1 MKKILGTSLLFI
13 LLLTGC
19 GSNEDDK
26 TIDTLN
32 VSFVPSA
39 PADEILSAAA
49 PLEDM
54 LKEELGNS
62 GYTVNNVDINVG
74 TTYEAV
80 GEALTAGTTDIA
92 LIPGGTYVM
101 YEEDGAEIALTA
113 TRDALN
119 VDSDNPQDWNK
130 EPNHYVDGESA
141 TFYRSL
147 IVAGPSEKGQAL
159 SEKVANGEDLTFDEL
174 ADAQWCVQSASSSAG
189 YLYPSLW
196 LTDNYGKSM
205 ADLPNQV
212 EIKGYGDAISRLSAG
227 QCDIAPMYADARGDN
242 GASWSRD
249 EDIWDATNV
258 IGVTDPIMNDTI
270 SVSTESDV
278 YSEDFLKAVQDA
290 FINIA
295 STEEGLATV
304 EPYSHTG
311 YEIGNPDDYA
321 AEREVQ
327 LEVIDS
333 LNN

>member
-1 MKKILGTSLLFI
+1 MKKIFGASLLFA
-13 LLLTGC
+13 LVLTGC
-19 GSNEDDK
+19 GSNTESK
-26 TIDTLN
+26 EIDTLS

-39 PADEILSAAA
+39 PADEILTAAE
-49 PLEDM
+49 PLEGM
-54 LKEELGNS
+54 LKEELANS
-62 GYTVNNVDINVG
+62 GYTVDNVEITVG

-80 GEALTAGTTDIA
+80 GEALASGTTDIA

-119 VDSDNPQDWNK
+119 VDSENPQDWNV

-147 IVAGPSEKGQAL
+147 IVAGPSEYGQTL
-159 SEKVANGEDLTFDEL
+159 SDKVANGEELSYEDLEKAT
-174 ADAQWCVQSASSSAG
+174 WCVQSPSSSAG

-196 LTDNYGKSM
+196 LNDNYGESIS
-205 ADLPNQV
+205 ALPDQV
-212 EIKGYGDAISRLSAG
+212 EIKGYGEAVSRLSAE
-227 QCDIAPMYADARGDN
+227 QCDIAPMYADARDDN

-249 EDIWDATNV
+249 ENLWDATNV

-270 SVSTESDV
+270 SVSKESDV
-278 YSEDFLKAVQDA
+278 YSDEFLTAVQDA

-304 EPYSHTG
+304 KPYSHTG
-311 YEIGNPDDYA
+311 YVVGNSDDYE
-321 AEREVQ
+321 AERDVQ
-327 LEVIDS
+327 LEVIES

>member
-1 MKKILGTSLLFI
+1 MKRILGTSLLFAF
-13 LLLTGC
+13 LLTGC
-19 GSNEDDK
+19 GSSEGSK
-26 TIDTLN
+26 EIDTLN

-39 PADEILSAAA
+39 PADEILAAA
-49 PLEDM
+49 EPLEGM
-54 LKEELGNS
+54 LIDQLAKS

-80 GEALTAGTTDIA
+80 GEALVSGTTDIA

-101 YEEDGAEIALTA
+101 YEDDGAELALTA
-113 TRDALN
+113 TRDALS
-119 VDSDNPQDWNK
+119 VDSDDPKDWNE
-130 EPNHYVDGESA
+130 EPNVYVDGESA

-147 IVAGPSEKGQAL
+147 IVAGPSEYGQEL
-159 SEKVANGEDLTFDEL
+159 SEKVANGDDLTFDDLSE
-174 ADAQWCVQSASSSAG
+174 AQWCVQSASSSAG

-196 LTDNYGKSM
+196 LTENYDKTIS
-205 ADLPNQV
+205 DLPNQV
-212 EIKGYGDAISRLSAG
+212 EIKGYGEAVSRLDAE
-227 QCDIAPMYADARGDN
+227 QCDVAPMYADARNDN
-242 GASWSRD
+242 DASWARD

-258 IGVTDPIMNDTI
+258 IGVTAPIMNDTI

-278 YSEDFLKAVQDA
+278 YSEEFLEAVQDA

-304 EPYSHTG
+304 APYSHTG
-311 YEIGNPDDYA
+311 YEIGNPDDYE
-321 AEREVQ
+321 AERDVQ